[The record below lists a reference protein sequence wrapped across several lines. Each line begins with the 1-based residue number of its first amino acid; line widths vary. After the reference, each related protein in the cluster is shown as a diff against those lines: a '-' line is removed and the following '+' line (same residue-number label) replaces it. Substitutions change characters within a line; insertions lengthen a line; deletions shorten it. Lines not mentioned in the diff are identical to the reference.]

1 MAFSVESLTKKLEEV
16 KISDDCFFGDD
27 LSYEEKFLNEIETKI
42 KKEIKNSE
50 ISWYLSKR
58 SMSVCFENSIMNE
71 KIAKDLLSK
80 INWLMDAHF
89 FQKNGLREL
98 GWYSKYLLNR
108 GSVNHHKEQQI
119 LQKAE
124 IVEFYWFNSSPNR
137 FTTKQP
143 LAEFELCK
151 CLRCYFY
158 MN

>member
-1 MAFSVESLTKKLEEV
+1 M
-16 KISDDCFFGDD
+16 KISVDCFFGDD

>member
-1 MAFSVESLTKKLEEV
+1 
-16 KISDDCFFGDD
+16 
-27 LSYEEKFLNEIETKI
+27 
-42 KKEIKNSE
+42 
-50 ISWYLSKR
+50 
-58 SMSVCFENSIMNE
+58 MSVCFENSIMNE